1 MTLQDTRRH
10 FETPVVTTCQALSIP
25 YRPANTLEPNGDAYS
40 EFVQAR
46 LQFGAMTE
54 DVVGDCTDL
63 ENIRGSF
70 IIEYFGPKGRGPAR
84 AQEVME
90 LIFCEMLS
98 LKGTSNING
107 PNFTELDDR
116 PYYFASMSMAVKAV
130 N

>member
-1 MTLQDTRRH
+1 
-10 FETPVVTTCQALSIP
+10 
-25 YRPANTLEPNGDAYS
+25 
-40 EFVQAR
+40 
-46 LQFGAMTE
+46 MTE
-54 DVVGDCTDL
+54 FIVGDCTDL